1 MNMKHGLVFTAFIA
15 VSAAATASATEVGD
29 ITADEY
35 WGAAYF
41 KQALEHPQVAK
52 QKSRRRQI
60 ALVARDMRRMDRKWN
75 RKRLMR
81 AIDKV
86 DDLGGD
92 PIELATEA
100 IRKGFDGT
108 RVGGRVLDVLINADE
123 PKHVVVY
130 VRWQGSSSKEVI
142 KDAATIAH
150 VVSDQAP
157 LVSTL
162 SLSAIHPKAPK
173 TSKQSVWSGKI
184 GRDAMKRIEDKRI
197 EDYADRLYK
206 RLFEGVEEKPF

>member
-1 MNMKHGLVFTAFIA
+1 MNMKHGLVFAALVA
-15 VSAAATASATEVGD
+15 VSVSADAHATDVGE

-41 KQALEHPQVAK
+41 KQALDHPQVAK
-52 QKSRRRQI
+52 QKSRNRQI
-60 ALVARDMRRMDRKWN
+60 AVVARDMRRMDRKWN
-75 RKRLMR
+75 KKRLTR

-86 DDLGGD
+86 DGLDGD
-92 PIELATEA
+92 PIQLATDA
-100 IRKGFDGT
+100 IRAGFAGT
-108 RVGGRVLDVLINADE
+108 RVDGRVLDVLINADE

-130 VRWQGSSSKEVI
+130 VRWQGTSTKEVI
-142 KDAATIAH
+142 KEAATIAH
-150 VVSDQAP
+150 VVSSKAP

-184 GRDAMKRIEDKRI
+184 GRPAMQRIDEKRIA
-197 EDYADRLYK
+197 DYADRLYK